1 VRACR
6 ETSGETTAVR
16 FAVRWTTVS
25 MILYATAVYGTGTVA
40 SFHFRF
46 LLYLALDLNLLP
58 FAFLASGL
66 SSRPS
71 EKLPRFFPP

>member
-1 VRACR
+1 
-6 ETSGETTAVR
+6 
-16 FAVRWTTVS
+16 
-25 MILYATAVYGTGTVA
+25 MIFTLHTAVYDTETVA

-71 EKLPRFFPP
+71 EKLPPVSYTHLTLPTKA